1 MHFIPNRHY
10 VLLLLSGS
18 PVITTTTSRGSGNKD
33 VELSDKKE
41 APRRLFKRPQ
51 QEFEES
57 SWKIEM
63 LLLGTNYTLGYI
75 NGKKVQ

>member
-18 PVITTTTSRGSGNKD
+18 PVITTTTSNKD